1 MLQRDQTI
9 IIKVTK
15 GEKALLQS
23 RAGAVPLSRYV
34 RTALLGAPAKPL
46 GSVNVTPREVVPI
59 PLDDDDYEVVPREQQ
74 L

>member
-9 IIKVTK
+9 IIKVSK
-15 GEKALLQS
+15 AEKATLQS

-34 RTALLGAPAKPL
+34 RDALLGEPAKPPR
-46 GSVNVTPREVVPI
+46 SVNVTPREVVPK
-59 PLDDDDYEVVPREQQ
+59 LEEGYEVVPREQQ